1 MLAKIY
7 DIGNQINGFFVLYFI
22 VQTDF
27 FNHML
32 MLHQD
37 FISVLSRRGSIVV
50 PIRLERKEGL
60 MSKQ

>member
-1 MLAKIY
+1 MDFLCFNSLFKLI
-7 DIGNQINGFFVLYFI
+7 
-22 VQTDF
+22 F

-50 PIRLERKEGL
+50 TIRLERKEGL